1 MGLFRV
7 LIYGIILGVYASA
20 LFYDVRFMPRLGV
33 VWWVEKLVM
42 LSMLN
47 LVNSGGGVIE
57 GQNNASLAVN
67 SKKSTQKRKEFC
79 WHFWIKMKL

>member
-1 MGLFRV
+1 MG
-7 LIYGIILGVYASA
+7 GEAG
-20 LFYDVRFMPRLGV
+20 DVVHAEFG
-33 VWWVEKLVM
+33 KFG
-42 LSMLN
+42 
-47 LVNSGGGVIE
+47 GGGVIE